1 MALTLTFNPV
11 SGNLDVTVKPATTAQ
26 TNAGT
31 STQVYI
37 SPQTLAAYVASQLSA
52 VAPVSAKLFNYYNY
66 I

>member
-11 SGNLDVTVKPATTAQ
+11 SGNLDVTVKPATTAE

>member
-37 SPQTLAAYVASQLSA
+37 SPQTLAAYVASQLTA